1 MMVTFVN
8 VTCKK
13 GTEEDF
19 ALASLSN
26 ASNSVEVGVPRDA
39 PDTMTLQLG
48 APSHQPKPPPL
59 ALLHTTP

>member
-8 VTCKK
+8 VACKE

-26 ASNSVEVGVPRDA
+26 ASNSVEVGVPRGASDA
-39 PDTMTLQLG
+39 MTL
-48 APSHQPKPPPL
+48 
-59 ALLHTTP
+59 